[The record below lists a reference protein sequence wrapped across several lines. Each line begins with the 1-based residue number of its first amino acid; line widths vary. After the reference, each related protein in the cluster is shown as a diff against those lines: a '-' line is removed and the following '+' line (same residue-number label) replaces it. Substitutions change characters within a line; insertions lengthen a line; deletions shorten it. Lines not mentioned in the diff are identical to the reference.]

1 MARPATAHRPAR
13 GRPSCLDRPAQR
25 PGAHAVESPP
35 VERTGPLGHD
45 TPVSTPSPSPVES
58 PPSDLTPH
66 VCWALLPVALQRQF
80 ELRLSR
86 LVLKAARIPSLDAE
100 EMA

>member
-1 MARPATAHRPAR
+1 MARPATAQRPAR
-13 GRPSCLDRPAQR
+13 CRPSRLDRSVQR
-25 PGAHAVESPP
+25 QGAHAVESPP
-35 VERTGPLGHD
+35 VERTVPLGND

-58 PPSDLTPH
+58 PPSGLTPH
-66 VCWALLPVALQRQF
+66 ACWGLLPVALQRQF